1 MGDENHND
9 DGAELARLR
18 ARVDKLE
25 RHHFESR
32 IRLEL
37 GLMFGDPSDVA
48 EFVKAY
54 PEHADLV
61 AKVKAD
67 IKRARQR
74 IAAEIAA
81 EEAAEAKLAAA

>member
-1 MGDENHND
+1 MPNIND
-9 DGAELARLR
+9 TTDARIAEFK
-18 ARVDKLE
+18 ARVEKLE

-37 GLMFGDPSDVA
+37 GSMFGDPSTVA

-81 EEAAEAKLAAA
+81 EEAGEARSAAA